1 MSSSPHPAPAH
12 RLTLGAPWRSGGQI
26 LSRFTFRTLALYM
39 LVGAVPVELV
49 VLLALP
55 SLRSAAPPDPG
66 TASSDGDGG
75 EGKARGGSTLRETLS
90 RPAVQA
96 LLVMQCLRTCF
107 WG

>member
-1 MSSSPHPAPAH
+1 
-12 RLTLGAPWRSGGQI
+12 
-26 LSRFTFRTLALYM
+26 M

-55 SLRSAAPPDPG
+55 SLRSAAPPGPD
-66 TASSDGDGG
+66 TTSSAGGD
-75 EGKARGGSTLRETLS
+75 KRGGSTLRETLS

>member
-1 MSSSPHPAPAH
+1 
-12 RLTLGAPWRSGGQI
+12 
-26 LSRFTFRTLALYM
+26 M

-55 SLRSAAPPDPG
+55 SLRSAAPPGPG
-66 TASSDGDGG
+66 TSSDGG

>member
-1 MSSSPHPAPAH
+1 
-12 RLTLGAPWRSGGQI
+12 
-26 LSRFTFRTLALYM
+26 M

-55 SLRSAAPPDPG
+55 SLRSATPPGPG
-66 TASSDGDGG
+66 TASSDGG
-75 EGKARGGSTLRETLS
+75 EKTRGGSTLRETLS

>member
-1 MSSSPHPAPAH
+1 
-12 RLTLGAPWRSGGQI
+12 
-26 LSRFTFRTLALYM
+26 M

-66 TASSDGDGG
+66 TTSSDGG

>member
-1 MSSSPHPAPAH
+1 MPPPNP
-12 RLTLGAPWRSGGQI
+12 LTLGVPWRSGGQI

-55 SLRSAAPPDPG
+55 SLRSAAPPGLDT
-66 TASSDGDGG
+66 TASDGG

>member
-1 MSSSPHPAPAH
+1 MGLH
-12 RLTLGAPWRSGGQI
+12 RLTLVVPWRSGGQI

-55 SLRSAAPPDPG
+55 SLRSAAPPGPD
-66 TASSDGDGG
+66 TTSSDGG

>member
-1 MSSSPHPAPAH
+1 MSPPS
-12 RLTLGAPWRSGGQI
+12 TCWWVPWRSGGQI

-55 SLRSAAPPDPG
+55 NLRSAAPPGRD
-66 TASSDGDGG
+66 TTSSDGG
-75 EGKARGGSTLRETLS
+75 EEKARGGSTLRETLS

>member
-1 MSSSPHPAPAH
+1 
-12 RLTLGAPWRSGGQI
+12 
-26 LSRFTFRTLALYM
+26 M

-55 SLRSAAPPDPG
+55 SLRSAAPPGPG
-66 TASSDGDGG
+66 TSSDVG
-75 EGKARGGSTLRETLS
+75 EERARGGSTLRQTLS